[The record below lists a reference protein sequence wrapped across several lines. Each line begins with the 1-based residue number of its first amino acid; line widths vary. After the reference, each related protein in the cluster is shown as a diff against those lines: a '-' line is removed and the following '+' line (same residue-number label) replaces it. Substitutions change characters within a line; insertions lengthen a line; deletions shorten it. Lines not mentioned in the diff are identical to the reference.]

1 MEGILCSSLSRSFV
15 VSTHLLP
22 TKATKYASKEAGT
35 LREAALSML
44 LHYPYICTRYEM
56 IVHQHHYYMLSE
68 YVSNVQML
76 DYIIGHGRLKE

>member
-1 MEGILCSSLSRSFV
+1 
-15 VSTHLLP
+15 
-22 TKATKYASKEAGT
+22 
-35 LREAALSML
+35 ML